1 MSAAFTVSLDSTGF
15 PMIKIPGTQLF
26 MSWLPVTKIQFE
38 HFLCDTYQYDEAWY
52 NVILTDYTP
61 RISPAQIRIA
71 DYWNLFMT
79 GVLPSEAIR
88 FANWMGRD
96 YRLPTAHE
104 WKTALTALAQY
115 SDDSEHITAVLNA
128 ADPDGKRA
136 INERA
141 ALMIRR
147 LDEITPSDANMLTG
161 GRKLCDQMLM
171 RLGVVEFVYEN
182 DQHNSF
188 AGWGKPNSRFFGS
201 TFNPLNDNRPIQFVN
216 RTEPQRMRH
225 VGFRLVREVH

>member
-15 PMIKIPGTQLF
+15 PMIEIPNTRLV
-26 MSWLPVTKIQFE
+26 MSWLPITKIQFE

-52 NVILTDYTP
+52 KEILTTYTP
-61 RISPAQIRIA
+61 RISPAQIRIG
-71 DYWNLFMT
+71 DYWNLFIT
-79 GVLPSEAIR
+79 GILPSEAIR

-96 YRLPTAHE
+96 YRLPTAQE
-104 WKTALTALAQY
+104 WKDAVITLAAY
-115 SDDSEHITAVLNA
+115 SDDPGNIATVLNA
-128 ADPDGKRA
+128 ADRDGKRT

-147 LDEITPSDANMLTG
+147 LEEVTPADANMLAN

-182 DQHNSF
+182 NQHNSF

-201 TFNPLNDNRPIQFVN
+201 VFNPLNDPRPIQFVN
-216 RTEPQRMRH
+216 RTEAQRMSH
-225 VGFRLVREVH
+225 VGFRLVREIR